1 VRLGWV
7 GLGKTPH
14 WKNIP
19 IQSPSIQCDVF
30 VIADLLWPKNE
41 RPFRDQVLQWGWS
54 QWYPL
59 VNATNNVPFKGAH
72 YKVYCGGD
80 ALFDL
85 VTYTTI
91 TTSFSKPQLSL
102 DSFMEEDM
110 MKILSQLCQW
120 QISYTL
126 GSI

>member
-1 VRLGWV
+1 M
-7 GLGKTPH
+7 P
-14 WKNIP
+14 P
-19 IQSPSIQCDVF
+19 IMYH
-30 VIADLLWPKNE
+30 L
-41 RPFRDQVLQWGWS
+41 RG
-54 QWYPL
+54 
-59 VNATNNVPFKGAH
+59 GH

-85 VTYTTI
+85 VTYTTTI